1 MPRPVIAENLF
12 DAIEVGLIV
21 VGPGC
26 RLISWNLWF
35 TVASGIS
42 DKPNVGRTL
51 TDIFPEIE
59 NGRVIQSI
67 SEALEQGMSAIV
79 SPRLQRDPFPL
90 YASHADLKSNKMLR
104 QMVVVRPFSEDYERR
119 CLVQVMDVTAAVER
133 EEQSRQ
139 LRHESEQAN
148 QRLKEN
154 QRQLETII
162 DNLPAVFFT
171 KDSDGIYLMVN
182 RRYEEAVGISKEDVI
197 GKHDTELLPADI
209 AEKLVQVDN
218 RVLSSK
224 SPTTVEESVP
234 HPDGTLHIY
243 LSTKAPMLD
252 EQGNAYA
259 LLGMAADISQQ
270 KALQVELAKSKEL
283 AEMSNQAKS
292 IFLANMS
299 HELRTPLNA
308 ILGFSTM
315 LGYDPSITK
324 EQHEIIDIINR
335 SGEHLLDMINDVLDI
350 SKIEAGRSEIEA
362 ITFDLPQLL
371 NDVGK
376 MFEVRAENAGLKFEL
391 SIQTGTNQYI
401 LTDAGK
407 LRQILINLL
416 GNAIKFTHKGKVS
429 LRAAT
434 QPIENDPSRVSL
446 QLEVEDS
453 GVGIPD
459 EQQKRIFEPFVQ
471 SMHNPSNTKGTGL
484 GLSITQ
490 SFVTLFGGDIK
501 LMSRTGE
508 GTLFFVELPVT
519 VADADDIDSA
529 VAVLPAVLGLEPG
542 QKAWRILVVEDN
554 ADNRLLLSS
563 MLTQAGFDV
572 KEAENGKE
580 ALNLFQQ
587 WLPHFIWMDMRMPVM
602 DGYEAT
608 SKIRSQPDGD
618 KVSIVA
624 LTASVFSE
632 QREKVLSSGC
642 DDIRYKPFQP
652 YEIFDAIKQQLGVRY
667 LYAEEPRFVYEEK
680 RLVRLTVQML
690 ETLPQ
695 NLKDILN
702 DAALN
707 LDITTTQSVIQQIR
721 GIDTHIAD
729 GLQALLD
736 RYQFSTILELL
747 GK

>member
-1 MPRPVIAENLF
+1 
-12 DAIEVGLIV
+12 
-21 VGPGC
+21 
-26 RLISWNLWF
+26 
-35 TVASGIS
+35 
-42 DKPNVGRTL
+42 
-51 TDIFPEIE
+51 
-59 NGRVIQSI
+59 
-67 SEALEQGMSAIV
+67 
-79 SPRLQRDPFPL
+79 
-90 YASHADLKSNKMLR
+90 
-104 QMVVVRPFSEDYERR
+104 
-119 CLVQVMDVTAAVER
+119 
-133 EEQSRQ
+133 
-139 LRHESEQAN
+139 
-148 QRLKEN
+148 
-154 QRQLETII
+154 
-162 DNLPAVFFT
+162 
-171 KDSDGIYLMVN
+171 
-182 RRYEEAVGISKEDVI
+182 
-197 GKHDTELLPADI
+197 
-209 AEKLVQVDN
+209 
-218 RVLSSK
+218 
-224 SPTTVEESVP
+224 
-234 HPDGTLHIY
+234 
-243 LSTKAPMLD
+243 
-252 EQGNAYA
+252 
-259 LLGMAADISQQ
+259 
-270 KALQVELAKSKEL
+270 
-283 AEMSNQAKS
+283 
-292 IFLANMS
+292 
-299 HELRTPLNA
+299 
-308 ILGFSTM
+308 
-315 LGYDPSITK
+315 
-324 EQHEIIDIINR
+324 
-335 SGEHLLDMINDVLDI
+335 
-350 SKIEAGRSEIEA
+350 
-362 ITFDLPQLL
+362 
-371 NDVGK
+371 